1 MRLLLV
7 TTTFIWFC
15 CGVGYAFYD
24 FKMAS
29 VAIAVT
35 GFIAFL
41 TAFINYRQNSKKE
54 KPTQNQKVKGK
65 SFGLQAG
72 QDLNITFNNGDKDD

>member
-7 TTTFIWFC
+7 TITFIWFC

-24 FKMAS
+24 FKMPS
-29 VAIAVT
+29 LAIAVT

-41 TAFINYRQNSKKE
+41 TAFINYRQNSKKD
-54 KPTQNQKVKGK
+54 KPMQSQKLKGK
-65 SFGLQAG
+65 SFGMQAG
-72 QDLNITFNNGDKDD
+72 QDLNITFNKADKDE

>member
-7 TTTFIWFC
+7 TITFIWFC

-29 VAIAVT
+29 LAIAVT

-41 TAFINYRQNSKKE
+41 TAFINYKQSSKKDT
-54 KPTQNQKVKGK
+54 PMQNQKLKGK
-65 SFGLQAG
+65 SFGMQAG
-72 QDLNITFNNGDKDD
+72 QDLNITFNKVDKDE